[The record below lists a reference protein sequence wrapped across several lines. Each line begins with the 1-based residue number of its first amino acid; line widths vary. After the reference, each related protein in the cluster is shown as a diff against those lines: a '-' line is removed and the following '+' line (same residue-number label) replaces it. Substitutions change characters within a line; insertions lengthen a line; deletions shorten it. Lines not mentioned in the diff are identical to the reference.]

1 MTYEML
7 MDIVGAIFIIGII
20 TIALLLAIGFNCIYR
35 ILNRFKYGYNDSSFN
50 SKRKRNRRRY
60 Y

>member
-1 MTYEML
+1 ML

-35 ILNRFKYGYNDSSFN
+35 ILNRFKYGYSDSSFN
-50 SKRKRNRRRY
+50 SKRRRNRRRY